1 MLLYHNVHLDVDP
14 GENVCPAE
22 RALFQVQAAVVAATE
37 MSTWQQDD
45 AALQTRGF
53 YHSKLL
59 NSFMKILLEKS
70 CFPSQDKEIFL

>member
-59 NSFMKILLEKS
+59 NLYVCCGKTVKPRKNIA
-70 CFPSQDKEIFL
+70 PKEH